1 MMENNFEPRLVI
13 VKEVVESRYSNG
25 VRPASWDERRAGV
38 DRIRTSEGE
47 ELLLLSAGQQG
58 TPKVG
63 WQVLLTGQESL
74 SQENSQMANCFTWT
88 LYGLGV
94 AHDPEKRAS
103 A

>member
-1 MMENNFEPRLVI
+1 MENNFEPRLVT

-38 DRIRTSEGE
+38 DRIRTNEGE
-47 ELLLLSAGQQG
+47 ELLLLSGGQQG

-63 WQVLLTGQESL
+63 WQVLLTGQEAL
-74 SQENSQMANCFTWT
+74 SQENNQMSNCFTWT
-88 LYGLGV
+88 LYGLGT
-94 AHDPEKRAS
+94 AHDSEKRAS

>member
-1 MMENNFEPRLVI
+1 MEINFEPRLVI

-47 ELLLLSAGQQG
+47 ELLLLSGGQQG

-74 SQENSQMANCFTWT
+74 SQENNEIATCFTWT
-88 LYGLGV
+88 LYGLG
-94 AHDPEKRAS
+94 AAQDSEKRAS

>member
-1 MMENNFEPRLVI
+1 MENNFEPRLVI

-58 TPKVG
+58 TPKIG

-74 SQENSQMANCFTWT
+74 SQDKAQMTTCFTWT